1 VSAAPQEGGSGSPG
15 RPATAAQ
22 RGSATRLGW
31 VPAFVSIALT
41 LAVMAAT
48 GSAPGALIAGIAAA
62 LLASR
67 GLRTGPRSAL
77 IGIVLAAVVDAPFAY
92 SSFNLTQIV
101 VLAIGAW
108 GLVIL
113 GGQTGQIS
121 VAQGPFVGVGA
132 YTTAVLSARFGV
144 PLLATIPVGV
154 VAGAI
159 AGLLIGIPSS
169 RLRGIY
175 QVITTLAVAV
185 SFPTLLL
192 AIGDPVGGSTG
203 IAVPEPFQTM
213 QVGSVDLDST
223 QLMYFFA
230 VACALV
236 VWVALSRIIWS
247 RHGTAMRAVRQN
259 EIVAAVNGI
268 SVSHYRIASFVLSA
282 ACAGLAGSLSA
293 MSVGAVSPDSFGM
306 LYSIQF
312 LVAVAVG
319 GADSL
324 MGGLLGAVAVFLLT
338 TSFSGIPVGGIQV
351 SNEVVYGLVI
361 ILALVLLKGGIW
373 GALTGV
379 FESRWLKRAVQMH

>member
-1 VSAAPQEGGSGSPG
+1 M
-15 RPATAAQ
+15 ATTANA
-22 RGSATRLGW
+22 G
-31 VPAFVSIALT
+31 F
-41 LAVMAAT
+41 
-48 GSAPGALIAGIAAA
+48 ALIAGVVAAF
-62 LLASR
+62 LTSR
-67 GLRTGPRSAL
+67 VLGTGPQSAL
-77 IGIVLAAVVDAPFAY
+77 VGIALAGAVDAPFAY
-92 SSFNLTQIV
+92 SAFNLTQIL

-144 PLLATIPVGV
+144 PLLATIPAAV
-154 VAGAI
+154 VIGAI

-203 IAVPEPFQTM
+203 IAMPEPFQAA
-213 QVGSVDLDST
+213 QVGSVSLDPT
-223 QLMYFFA
+223 QVMYFFA
-230 VACALV
+230 LACALV
-236 VWVALSRIIWS
+236 VWVALSRIIKS

-259 EIVAAVNGI
+259 EVVAAVNGI
-268 SVSHYRIASFVLSA
+268 SVSHYRITSFVLSA
-282 ACAGLAGSLSA
+282 ACAGLAGSISA

-324 MGGLLGAVAVFLLT
+324 MGGLLGAIAVFWLT
-338 TSFSGIPVGGIQV
+338 TSFSGIPIGGVQV
-351 SNEVVYGLVI
+351 SNEVAYGLVI
-361 ILALVLLKGGIW
+361 ILALVVLEGGLW
-373 GALTGV
+373 GAVSGV
-379 FESRWLKRAVQMH
+379 VESRWPKRAT